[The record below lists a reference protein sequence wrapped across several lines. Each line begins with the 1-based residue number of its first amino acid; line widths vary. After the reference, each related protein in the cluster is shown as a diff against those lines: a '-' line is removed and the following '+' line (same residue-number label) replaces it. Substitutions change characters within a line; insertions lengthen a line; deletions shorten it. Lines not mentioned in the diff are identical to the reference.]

1 MADADD
7 DLRWATEMAPRL
19 REQARAEALEE
30 ARARLRERLVD
41 ALLATAD
48 PPTVATAD
56 PPAVDPPLGLW
67 LYGVMSADAAAA
79 PERYGVDSVHEIE
92 LIRHAGLAALVSAV
106 PLHEYGESGLR
117 EALEDLEKLEVLAC
131 AHELV
136 LDEALQVGA
145 VVPFRICTI
154 YASPARV
161 EAMLARER
169 EPLTAALRRLR
180 GMAEWG
186 VKGFAVSAEN
196 DAEAGEP
203 ASGTEYLA
211 RRRDE
216 RAAAEDTRQALD
228 AAVGDVHARL
238 RERAA
243 DAMLS
248 PPQASQLTG
257 REAEMVLNG
266 AYLVADAD
274 VDDFHKLVAELDGLH
289 RTDGVQLELT
299 GPWPAYHFTEAAAR

>member
-1 MADADD
+1 
-7 DLRWATEMAPRL
+7 
-19 REQARAEALEE
+19 
-30 ARARLRERLVD
+30 
-41 ALLATAD
+41 
-48 PPTVATAD
+48 
-56 PPAVDPPLGLW
+56 
-67 LYGVMSADAAAA
+67 
-79 PERYGVDSVHEIE
+79 VHEIE
-92 LIRHAGLAALVSAV
+92 LIHHAGLAALVSAV
-106 PLHEYGESGLR
+106 PLQEYGESGLR

-136 LDEALQVGA
+136 LDEALRVGA

-161 EAMLARER
+161 QEMLARER
-169 EPLTAALRRLR
+169 ESLTAALCRLR

-186 VKGFAVSAEN
+186 VKGFAVSAGN
-196 DAEAGEP
+196 GAAAGES

-216 RAAAEDTRQALD
+216 RAAAEDTRRTLD

-238 RERAA
+238 REHAA
-243 DAMLS
+243 DATLS

>member
-1 MADADD
+1 MADEDD
-7 DLRWATEMAPRL
+7 DLRWATEEAPRL

-30 ARARLRERLVD
+30 ARARLRERLVN
-41 ALLATAD
+41 ALL
-48 PPTVATAD
+48 ATAD
-56 PPAVDPPLGLW
+56 PPAVDPELGLW
-67 LYGVMSADAAAA
+67 LYGVMDADAAAT
-79 PERYGVDSVHEIE
+79 PERYGVDSVHQIE

-106 PLHEYGESGLR
+106 PLREYGESALR
-117 EALEDLEKLEVLAC
+117 ETLEDLEKVEVLAR
-131 AHELV
+131 AHALV

-154 YASPARV
+154 YASRARV
-161 EAMLARER
+161 EEMLVRER

-186 VKGFAVSAEN
+186 VKGFAVGAGN
-196 DAEAGEP
+196 GNGAAAGEP

-216 RAAAEDTRQALD
+216 RAAEEDTRQALD
-228 AAVGDVHARL
+228 AAVGAVHARL

-243 DAMLS
+243 DAVLS
-248 PPQASQLTG
+248 PPQAGQLTG
-257 REAEMVLNG
+257 RKAEMVLNG

-274 VDDFHKLVAELDGLH
+274 VDDFHRLVAELDGRH
-289 RTDGVQLELT
+289 RTEGMQLELT
-299 GPWPAYHFTEAAAR
+299 GPWPAYHFSEAAAR